1 MAVIT
6 DLQHTE
12 IGVIPSDWQ
21 VRPIKSIAERIMV
34 GIASAA
40 THAYR
45 PRGVVMF
52 RNQNIK
58 PGYLSD
64 EDVLFIEEAFELSF
78 KNKRL
83 KGGDLLTARTGYP
96 GTTAVVPDRY
106 DGAQSFTTLITRP
119 LGRFVNSDYLCF
131 YINSAAGRKF
141 FEQNQ
146 IGGGQ
151 KNVNAGSLRE
161 LLVVLPPKAEQQAIA
176 TALSD
181 ADAYIESL
189 EQLITKKRQIKQG
202 VMQELLTGKRRLPG
216 FEGEWERRNLG
227 DVCSITTGRKDVN
240 EGHPQ
245 GVYPFFTCSR
255 SHTFSNSFSFDME
268 AILIAGNGDVGNLHY
283 FHGKFEAYQR
293 TYVAY
298 DFKINTQFMWHQL
311 NYLLAKSLGLGKVGS
326 SIPYIKRE
334 NLTQFSFPCPATIVE
349 QVGIASVLTDLDYD
363 ISSHEGM
370 LVKARYLKQA
380 MMQQLLTGKIRLV

>member
-1 MAVIT
+1 MGLKNSLVATDVGLIPADWVVKTIADISSVGRGRVIS
-6 DLQHTE
+6 HKE
-12 IGVIPSDWQ
+12 ISACSNPNYPVYSSQTRDSGV
-21 VRPIKSIAERIMV
+21 M
-34 GIASAA
+34 
-40 THAYR
+40 
-45 PRGVVMF
+45 
-52 RNQNIK
+52 
-58 PGYLSD
+58 GYLGTYD
-64 EDVLFIEEAFELSF
+64 FHGEYITWTTDGANAGTVFH
-78 KNKRL
+78 
-83 KGGDLLTARTGYP
+83 RTGRFNCTNVC
-96 GTTAVVPDRY
+96 GTIKVKNEVPKFVALVLARFAPRHVSRHLGNPKLMNDVMKKVK
-106 DGAQSFTTLITRP
+106 IP
-119 LGRFVNSDYLCF
+119 LPTSPP
-131 YINSAAGRKF
+131 
-141 FEQNQ
+141 EQH
-146 IGGGQ
+146 
-151 KNVNAGSLRE
+151 
-161 LLVVLPPKAEQQAIA
+161 AIA

-370 LVKARYLKQA
+370 LAKARYLKQA